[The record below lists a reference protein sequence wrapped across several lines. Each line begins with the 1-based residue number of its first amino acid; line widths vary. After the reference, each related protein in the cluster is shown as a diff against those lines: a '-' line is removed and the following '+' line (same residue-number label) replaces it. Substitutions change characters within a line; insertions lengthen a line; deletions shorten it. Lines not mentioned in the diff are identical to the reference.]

1 MIQYIITI
9 IIKKPIQ
16 KALINVNNKTAELLS
31 KLNEVFSSIKI
42 IQLFKNENFYY
53 EQTNKLQKEERKAGF
68 KASVF
73 DEIQTPITSVLTSVS
88 IIVILFTILFQ
99 IKNGDMT
106 LQGGALFLIM
116 GRLMVNPIVRLS
128 VIFTW
133 LVSFGAS
140 YYKINY
146 YKSVKPNILDG
157 PLEKK
162 SFDKEIE
169 FKNAQFSYDKSKKII
184 FGDLNIKRYEKIAL
198 VGQSGSGKS
207 TFADVLLR
215 LHDLTE
221 GQILIDGENIKNY
234 KIKDYRSLFGFI
246 PQDPILFHDSI
257 LENIRCGRNYITDEK
272 IFEAARIANVD
283 KFVQQKPSKYHTI
296 IGDRGAALSG
306 GEKQR
311 ISIAR
316 AIVNEPE
323 ILLLDEATS
332 SLDVKNELELLNELE
347 IIFKDKTVIIITHKY
362 KFLTKVDKIILFE
375 SGKINAIGGHQE
387 LLLKSKLYK
396 ELFEFN
402 SI

>member
-1 MIQYIITI
+1 M
-9 IIKKPIQ
+9 K
-16 KALINVNNKTAELLS
+16 
-31 KLNEVFSSIKI
+31 
-42 IQLFKNENFYY
+42 
-53 EQTNKLQKEERKAGF
+53 
-68 KASVF
+68 
-73 DEIQTPITSVLTSVS
+73 
-88 IIVILFTILFQ
+88 
-99 IKNGDMT
+99 
-106 LQGGALFLIM
+106 
-116 GRLMVNPIVRLS
+116 
-128 VIFTW
+128 
-133 LVSFGAS
+133 
-140 YYKINY
+140 
-146 YKSVKPNILDG
+146 
-157 PLEKK
+157 
-162 SFDKEIE
+162 
-169 FKNAQFSYDKSKKII
+169 
-184 FGDLNIKRYEKIAL
+184 
-198 VGQSGSGKS
+198 
-207 TFADVLLR
+207 
-215 LHDLTE
+215 
-221 GQILIDGENIKNY
+221 
-234 KIKDYRSLFGFI
+234 
-246 PQDPILFHDSI
+246 
-257 LENIRCGRNYITDEK
+257 K